1 VFLVLLNSKLVLANA
16 VACVFHM
23 KLFDSNMSLMT
34 TFDTCVNISI
44 ISVILYY
51 LYQSLVRD
59 DQVTV
64 WVSFISRARSWQVGF
79 SKGL

>member
-1 VFLVLLNSKLVLANA
+1 MMRCDVVLVLDVFSFFVFLVLLNSKLVLANA

-64 WVSFISRARSWQVGF
+64 
-79 SKGL
+79 